1 MNALID
7 NHPISRA
14 RVLLFA
20 PESAG
25 RDELVEILA
34 PAVGELLFA
43 SNGDSVLD
51 CWRSEDPDIVV
62 ALRESPEIDV
72 LTVGESLR
80 KLDAD
85 ALILI
90 VSSAADNDFLHR
102 VIELGID
109 AHLVRPIVP
118 AQLLD
123 TLARCMRDR
132 RRVLDLKMA
141 SMVFEVVNEGIL
153 ITDEHA
159 RILAVNPAFSAL
171 TGYRPDE
178 VVGQRASMLSSGLH
192 ARDFYLNMWNALLTQ
207 GRWSGEITNR
217 RKNGSFYDQWLS
229 IAAVDGELG
238 SPRRFVGLISDI
250 SERKRD
256 EERMRRMA
264 HFDSLTGLPNRV
276 LFMDRL
282 QRSMARARRYQQKLA
297 VLYLDLDHFKRINDR
312 WGHDAGDEVLKVVA
326 SRMTRALR
334 VSDTVS
340 RRGGDE
346 FVLILEQGEMVE
358 SLPGI
363 CRKLLEEITRE
374 ISFAGVTL
382 RVEASIGVAIFPD
395 DAQEPDALLA
405 AADVALYEVKAS
417 GRRGFRFFR
426 PRGSFPAGDYHDL
439 ARALRDG
446 IDDWRYSLHYLPEI
460 SLRTGKAEHIEALLR
475 FQHPEFGLLDAGRFL
490 EIAEEIGIMPELG
503 RRALAQAALELRS
516 MDGDPGL
523 VIDLSARQLSAPDAL
538 KHLLETLAAAGVP
551 NQRITFECT
560 EAALTGSERS
570 VQTLLG
576 LAASGCK
583 FSLDDFGAGYCSFS
597 LLSQLPMSSI
607 KIDRSFVSEMTANPQ
622 LRELVAALV
631 AFAQRLGVRAVA
643 EGVETE
649 AQLALLRAMGCDAAQ
664 GYLFTK
670 PLGIKEL
677 RDQTRIR
684 RGFFATPG

>member
-1 MNALID
+1 MNVPIN
-7 NHPISRA
+7 NHPVCRA

-20 PESAG
+20 PESTA
-25 RDELVEILA
+25 RDELVGILA

-62 ALRESPEIDV
+62 ALRESPAIDV
-72 LTVGESLR
+72 LSVSESLR
-80 KLDAD
+80 QLDAD

-90 VSSAADNDFLHR
+90 VSSVVDSDFLHR
-102 VIELGID
+102 VIEQGID

-192 ARDFYLNMWNALLTQ
+192 ARDFYLSMWNALLTQ

-229 IAAVDGELG
+229 IAAVDGQLG

-326 SRMTRALR
+326 SRMTKVLR

-346 FVLILEQGEMVE
+346 FVLILEQGEVVE

-475 FQHPEFGLLDAGRFL
+475 FQHPEFDLLDAGRFL

-516 MDGDPGL
+516 MEGDLGL

-538 KHLLETLAAAGVP
+538 GHLLETLAAAGVP

-649 AQLALLRAMGCDAAQ
+649 AQLAMLRTMGCDAAQ
-664 GYLFTK
+664 GYLFTR
-670 PLGIKEL
+670 PLGINEL

-684 RGFFATPG
+684 RGLFATPG